1 MSSIEDKIKEEVAFD
16 KMNNKLS
23 DTEISILYL
32 IRSSLPNPNEC
43 EDKNLVILYSE
54 NLAFKNSKYSSNN
67 KSFLTEFEFEKKE
80 LVEYDKENGNLEG
93 KSIYKWFLV
102 RIDNRILN
110 HEIRRTN
117 S

>member
-1 MSSIEDKIKEEVAFD
+1 MSSIKEKIEEEVSFDKI
-16 KMNNKLS
+16 NNKLS
-23 DTEISILYL
+23 DAEISILYL

-43 EDKNLVILYSE
+43 EDKNLVVLYSE
-54 NLAFKNSKYSSNN
+54 NLTFKNSKYSSNN

-80 LVEYDKENGNLEG
+80 LIEYDKKNGNLEG

>member
-1 MSSIEDKIKEEVAFD
+1 MSNIEDKIKEEVAFD

-23 DTEISILYL
+23 DAEISILYL

-43 EDKNLVILYSE
+43 KDKNLVIWYSE
-54 NLAFKNSKYSSNN
+54 NLAFKNSKYSFNN

-80 LVEYDKENGNLEG
+80 LVEYDKENDNLEG
-93 KSIYKWFLV
+93 KSIYKWFLI

-110 HEIRRTN
+110 HEVRRTN
-117 S
+117 N

>member
-1 MSSIEDKIKEEVAFD
+1 MSSIKEKIEEEVSFDKI
-16 KMNNKLS
+16 NNKLS
-23 DTEISILYL
+23 DAEISILYL

-43 EDKNLVILYSE
+43 EEEELIVCYSE
-54 NLAFKNSKYSSNN
+54 NLIFKNSKYSFNN
-67 KSFLTEFEFEKKE
+67 KNFLTEFEFKKKK
-80 LVEYDKENGNLEG
+80 LSEYNEEEGILKERF
-93 KSIYKWFLV
+93 SYKWFLY